1 MSNTNGAGPMVI
13 EMTTR
18 DYTKVLFRQKWII
31 LLTIVTVSLATY
43 AGLELST
50 PIYEAQVKMLIT
62 AEKQIDSPY
71 YRDVLAGRNV
81 EATLTQS
88 EIVKSKPV
96 LERAVAALNLYNRPL
111 DYETHFATPLRQ
123 WVIDRSLKRRKMDQL
138 TPDAQKAIAYRLTL
152 EDLKRRIKV
161 EPVRDTNLFSIT
173 VSDFS
178 PVAAAII
185 ANTVS
190 RAYVV
195 FDLEQQYVELQN
207 KYTDKNPIVIQMRE
221 NITKMEESLSGKPIP
236 NIEAIGP
243 ASVKIIEQSTPPM
256 KPTGLPKKM
265 TQILAFA
272 MSIFLGVFL
281 AFMFEYLD
289 QTFHSKQDLENF
301 LGVPVIACIN
311 KKKGW
316 SDRKLVTDVSEQNR
330 SPRSASYRILTQQ
343 ILFMVKTKNIRT
355 LFFVSIHPKDDSSAI
370 LANVAVFL
378 SKKLGLRTLVIDAN
392 LRHPHLHKI
401 FDKKLDRGLT
411 DVMEG
416 VIKIEEAARPISEKL
431 DFVPAGRSTTDPG
444 ILLDASIFN
453 KALAGVKS
461 FYDVVLI
468 DGVDLR
474 DFRDSAL
481 IAPCMD
487 GVILVVG
494 ESTVRRQVVKHSVIH
509 LRESKCRL
517 AGVVM
522 PNRHYLIPKF
532 LYESV

>member
-1 MSNTNGAGPMVI
+1 MSDTNGAGPMII

-18 DYTKVLFRQKWII
+18 DYIKVLFRQKWII
-31 LLTIVTVSLATY
+31 LLTIITVLLATY
-43 AGLELST
+43 VGLELAT
-50 PIYEAQVKMLIT
+50 PVYEAQVKMLIT

-71 YRDVLAGRNV
+71 YRDVLAGRV
-81 EATLTQS
+81 VDATLTQS
-88 EIVKSKPV
+88 EVVKSKPV
-96 LERAVAALNLYNRPL
+96 LERTVAALNLNNRPL
-111 DYETHFATPLRQ
+111 DYETHFATPLKQ
-123 WVIDRSLKRRKMDQL
+123 WVIDGSLKRSKLDQL
-138 TPDAQKAIAYRLTL
+138 TPAAQKAVTYRLTL
-152 EDLKRRIKV
+152 EDLKGKIKV
-161 EPVRDTNLFSIT
+161 EPVRDTNLFLIK
-173 VSDFS
+173 VRDFS

-195 FDLEQQYVELQN
+195 FDLEQQYVELQS
-207 KYTDKNPIVIQMRE
+207 KYTDKNPIVIQMKE
-221 NITKMEESLSGKPIP
+221 NITKMEQSLSGKPLP

-243 ASVKIIEQSTPPM
+243 ASVKIIEQSSPPLTPV
-256 KPTGLPKKM
+256 GLPKKTTLM
-265 TQILAFA
+265 LAVA

-281 AFMFEYLD
+281 AFMFEFLD

-316 SDRKLVTDVSEQNR
+316 SDHKLVTDVSEQNR

-355 LFFVSIHPKDDSSAI
+355 LFFVSVHPKDESSAI

-392 LRHPHLHKI
+392 LRRPHLHKI
-401 FDKKLDRGLT
+401 FGKHIDRGIA
-411 DVMEG
+411 DVLEG
-416 VIKIEEAARPISEKL
+416 KVKIEDVARTVGEKL
-431 DFVPAGRSTTDPG
+431 DFVPAGRSATDPG
-444 ILLDASIFN
+444 ILLDASLFS

-481 IAPCMD
+481 IAPSMD

-494 ESTVRRQVVKHSVIH
+494 ECTVRRQVVQHSVKH